1 MSEGGT
7 SSELP
12 EGWIRVRLGDI
23 LARIEAGKSY
33 KCEPRPASAEEWGV
47 IKVSAMTWGDFD
59 EGENKAVPLGFPINP
74 DYEIRPG
81 DILLSRAN
89 TAAYVG
95 ASVLVRQCRPRLLLS
110 DKSLRLVPAE
120 GVDREWLAYLLSS
133 PEIRS
138 RISARATGTKDSM
151 RNISQG
157 ALSELECLLPPLE
170 EQQRIV
176 VALEEQLSRLDAAVA
191 NLGAAVARTRP
202 YLRSLLRE
210 MIPDVAPQHWESST
224 VGDAG
229 TVELGRQRHPDWHN
243 GPNMRPYL
251 RVANV
256 YEDRIDVSDLKEMDF
271 SGVFEKFRLHSGDV
285 LLNEGQ
291 SPELVGRPAIYR
303 GEPPNVAFTN
313 SLIRFRGRPGV
324 LPEWALLVFRRHMHV
339 GRFKREARITTNIA
353 HLSAARLK
361 GIEFPIPPVS
371 EQEQLI
377 KLASERFS
385 ALDRM
390 IAALR
395 KQQQQAAA
403 LRRSLLAE
411 AFAGRLVPQDPA
423 DEPAT
428 VLLERIRA
436 EREAAGAA
444 KPRRRAPRRAPAQRA
459 RTQGAAP
466 ATDAPP
472 PPRADAPSL
481 AAATQPTLDL
491 EMPS

>member
-1 MSEGGT
+1 MSVENGGPWA
-7 SSELP
+7 LP
-12 EGWIRVRLGDI
+12 EGWAWATFGDVAYVASNLVSPGDYPDLPHIAPNHIESETGRLLPYSTVAEDGVKSPKHHFSEGHI
-23 LARIEAGKSY
+23 LYSK
-33 KCEPRPASAEEWGV
+33 
-47 IKVSAMTWGDFD
+47 
-59 EGENKAVPLGFPINP
+59 
-74 DYEIRPG
+74 IRPYLAKVVVPSFDG
-81 DILLSRAN
+81 LCSADMYPVSTVLERNYLALWLRSPAF
-89 TAAYVG
+89 TAFAAKHQG
-95 ASVLVRQCRPRLLLS
+95 RSVLP
-110 DKSLRLVPAE
+110 KINKEALVQLP
-120 GVDREWLAYLLSS
+120 V
-133 PEIRS
+133 PV
-138 RISARATGTKDSM
+138 
-151 RNISQG
+151 
-157 ALSELECLLPPLE
+157 PPLV

-176 VALEEQLSRLDAAVA
+176 AVLEEQLSRLDAAAA

-243 GPNMRPYL
+243 GPEMRPYL

-428 VLLERIRA
+428 ILLERIRA